1 MSFRKTLRVFI
12 VACSLW
18 ALGAIA
24 AATPASA
31 ALDYGVTA
39 GPGTSSKDL
48 DRMKQAGVDVLLLG
62 IDWGEVQRAKGG
74 RYDWR
79 RTDDLVLAALER
91 GIEVMPRLYGLPKR
105 GAGEGPRHLRGM
117 PTSGDELRAWRR
129 FVTAAMERYGT
140 TGSIWGRAGDLPAP
154 VAITTWQV
162 SLRLGASGSE
172 RTSKQQ
178 RKRAAGAYA
187 RLVASARRVAEDTD
201 RAAEIAADIEVVRP
215 PGGPDRISAS
225 VVGMLARASA
235 VRDSSVTFTLRPRGR
250 PSAGLEHD
258 VERFREVLARIG
270 LGDAQLILAPI
281 GWASDKRLSPSMS
294 VGRRKQAT
302 LLRKS
307 FEAADRNRGEW
318 GVHAVIWSAWRDR
331 ARRRGCD
338 WCRKSG
344 LLDRLGRPKPSY
356 RAFEALARGSDAE
369 PGEGGAVPEPGGL
382 NDEFWGVHP
391 QSPIS
396 DADANGMVD
405 AGVGTSRL
413 SISPTSVQPSGTG
426 PMQWGEYDPI
436 FEQLAERGIRVL
448 PMLLGDTERTDE
460 LVATGLPGWKDSV
473 AAVVDRYGSG
483 GAFWRKFSA
492 EHPGVD
498 QLPPT
503 AWQVW
508 NEQNSRGFWKSSLED
523 YASLLDVSA
532 EAIRTEDSS
541 TKVMLGG
548 MYSYTR
554 VNADDFLRAL
564 YEVPGAADDFDVVA
578 SHPYAKNNY
587 GIATQIEDLRREMEL
602 HGDEDKGLWITEAGW
617 GSVPVDDPTYS
628 HLTLTEPGQAEALDA
643 SFRMYLE
650 NRAEWRLRGVVW
662 FSWRDGAT
670 PVCSWCQHT
679 GLLRNDGS
687 PKPSLAAYM
696 AFANGAA
703 P

>member
-1 MSFRKTLRVFI
+1 MSFRRTLYVFI
-12 VACSLW
+12 AACSLW

-31 ALDYGVTA
+31 ALAYGVTA

-48 DRMKQAGVDVLLLG
+48 DRMKKAGVDVLLLG

-79 RTDDLVLAALER
+79 RTDDLVLGALER
-91 GIEVMPRLYGLPKR
+91 GIEVMPRLYGLPRR
-105 GAGEGPRHLRGM
+105 GAGGGPSHLRGM
-117 PTSGDELRAWRR
+117 PTSGGELRAWRR

-140 TGSIWGRAGDLPAP
+140 TGSIWLKVGDLSAP

-162 SLRLGASGSE
+162 SLPPGASGSE

-178 RKRAAGAYA
+178 RERAAGAYA

-215 PGGPDRISAS
+215 PGAPDRISAS
-225 VVGMLARASA
+225 AVGRLARVSA
-235 VRDSSVTFTLRPRGR
+235 VRDSSATFTLRPRGR
-250 PSAGLEHD
+250 PGAGLERD
-258 VERFREVLARIG
+258 VERFREVLARVG
-270 LGDAQLILAPI
+270 LSDARLILSPI

-294 VGRRKQAT
+294 VGRRRQAT

-307 FEAADRNRGEW
+307 FEAADRNTGEW
-318 GVHAVIWSAWRDR
+318 GVQSVIWSAWRDR
-331 ARRRGCD
+331 ARGGGCD

-344 LLDRLGRPKPSY
+344 LLDRRGRPKPSY
-356 RAFEALARGSDAE
+356 RAFEALATGGDAE
-369 PGEGGAVPEPGGL
+369 RGEVQEPPEL
-382 NDEFWGVHP
+382 NDEFWGAQP
-391 QSPIS
+391 QGSITL
-396 DADANGMVD
+396 DDMNAMVD
-405 AGVGTSRL
+405 AGVGTVRWP
-413 SISPTSVQPSGTG
+413 IYPWSVQPSGTG
-426 PMQWGEYDPI
+426 PMRWGDYDPI

-448 PMLLGDTERTDE
+448 PVLLGDPETTQQ
-460 LVATGLPGWKDSV
+460 LVATGLPRWQDFV
-473 AAVVDRYGSG
+473 AAAVDRYGSG
-483 GAFWRKFSA
+483 GAFWQEFSA
-492 EHPGVD
+492 EHPSAN

-508 NEQNSRGFWKSSLED
+508 NEQNSRGFWRDSLEG
-523 YASLLDVSA
+523 YAKLLHASA

-541 TKVMLGG
+541 AKVMLGG
-548 MYSYTR
+548 MYSFTR
-554 VNADDFLRAL
+554 VNADDFLRGL
-564 YEVPGAADDFDVVA
+564 YAVPGAAADFDIVA
-578 SHPYAKNNY
+578 SHPYAGGNW

-602 HGDEDKGLWITEAGW
+602 NGDELKGLWITEAGW

-628 HLTLTEPGQAEALDA
+628 HLTLTESGQAEKLDE

-650 NRAEWRLRGVVW
+650 RREEWRLRGVIW
-662 FSWRDGAT
+662 YSWRDGAIRLC
-670 PVCSWCQHT
+670 PFCQYT

-687 PKPSLAAYM
+687 PKPSLAAYT